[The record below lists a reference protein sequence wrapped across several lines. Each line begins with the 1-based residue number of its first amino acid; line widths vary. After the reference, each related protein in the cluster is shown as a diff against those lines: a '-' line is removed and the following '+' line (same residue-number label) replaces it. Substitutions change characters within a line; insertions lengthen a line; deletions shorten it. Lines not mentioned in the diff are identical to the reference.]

1 VTSGT
6 IRLEIPS
13 ERDFFGVAHLVLG
26 GLASRHDLTIE
37 NFEDLLL
44 ALDGLLDRTRGADSV
59 TVSVQ
64 VNGDEIRADVGPFAA
79 GTVRNELERSPENG
93 IGLRRLLDTV
103 VDGFA
108 VREQDGGD
116 WVQLTKTARS
126 GAAG

>member
-64 VNGDEIRADVGPFAA
+64 VAGDEIRADVGPFAS
-79 GTVRNELERSPENG
+79 GTVREELERAPADG
-93 IGLRRLLDTV
+93 IGLRRLLDAV
-103 VDGFA
+103 VDGYA
-108 VREQDGGD
+108 VREQDGRD
-116 WVQLTKTARS
+116 WVRLTKTARS
-126 GAAG
+126 GEAG

>member
-64 VNGDEIRADVGPFAA
+64 VDGNEIMADVGPFAD
-79 GTVRNELERSPENG
+79 GSVREELERAPANG
-93 IGLRRLLDTV
+93 IGLRRLLDAV
-103 VDGFA
+103 VDGYA

-116 WVQLTKTARS
+116 WVRLTKTARS
-126 GAAG
+126 GGAV